1 VTVSAVRR
9 ASVRSLIGAGVLTA
23 SLGCAADVTSSAPP
37 QHKGSTASVVVTR
50 ASATTVQGPMSSR
63 PHPRPLAG
71 KTVGIDPGHNGRD
84 YTDTSYID
92 HQVWNGR
99 EYENCNETGTET
111 DAGYTEASF
120 NFHVATYLRR
130 DLRAEG
136 ADVVMT
142 RHTNHGVGPCVNT
155 RAEIINHA
163 HANVGIDI
171 HGDGGPASGRGFAI
185 LKPVA
190 DKENRHVIGSSA
202 KFAKILRHDVLA
214 HTSMPTSTYDG
225 VHGLTH
231 RDNLAGLN
239 LTKVP
244 LVLIECGNMRN
255 ATDAHLMTSRH
266 YQRALARAFALA
278 ITTFVRR

>member
-1 VTVSAVRR
+1 VTVGDVRR
-9 ASVRSLIGAGVLTA
+9 ASTRWVIGFGVLAA
-23 SLGCAADVTSSAPP
+23 SVGCATNGSARPNRLETVP
-37 QHKGSTASVVVTR
+37 ASVAATGVP
-50 ASATTVQGPMSSR
+50 ASAR
-63 PHPRPLAG
+63 PLARPLAG
-71 KTVGIDPGHNGRD
+71 RTIGIDPGHNGRN

-99 EYENCNETGTET
+99 EFENCNETGTET
-111 DAGYTEASF
+111 DGGYTESAF
-120 NFHVATYLRR
+120 NFQVATFLRH

-136 ADVVMT
+136 AHVVMT

-155 RAEIINHA
+155 RAEIINSSHA
-163 HANVGIDI
+163 AVGIDI

-185 LKPVA
+185 LQPVA
-190 DKENRHVIGSSA
+190 DQENRHVIGSSA
-202 KFAKILRHDVLA
+202 AFARILRRDVLA

-225 VHGLTH
+225 RRGLTH

-244 LVLIECGNMRN
+244 LVLIEAGNMRN

-266 YQRALARAFALA
+266 FQRALAAAFARA
-278 ITTFVRR
+278 ITTFVGRRR